1 MKLFIAD
8 DNVPFRTRL
17 TSILAGI
24 DGIEIVGVAGD
35 VPGAI
40 DAIKRTKPD
49 TVILDIY
56 MPGGDGL
63 DVLHEI
69 KSARPSPVVIMLT
82 VGPRNS
88 YETMSYLTGAD
99 YFFEKTSELWKMGRM
114 LKAIAR
120 EQKSMAL
127 RHQTIQ
133 EN

>member
-8 DNVPFRTRL
+8 DNAPFRTRL
-17 TSILAGI
+17 TSILAAI
-24 DGIEIVGVAGD
+24 EGIEIVGVAGD

-40 DAIKRTKPD
+40 AGIRRTKPD
-49 TVILDIY
+49 TVILDVH

-69 KSARPSPVVIMLT
+69 KSSRSAPVVIMLT
-82 VGPRNS
+82 IGPRRS
-88 YETMSYLTGAD
+88 YETISYLTGAD

-114 LKAIAR
+114 LKAIAKQR
-120 EQKSMAL
+120 KSTVL
-127 RHQTIQ
+127 KRSTVQ